1 MVTTASEA
9 AQMIMILLRYMPRR
23 RAISMLEDI
32 DFDIGQHTENE
43 SLKNSITMV
52 LKFLGKSNEV

>member
-9 AQMIMILLRYMPRR
+9 AHMILILLRYMPRR
-23 RAISMLEDI
+23 RAISMLEDM

-43 SLKNSITMV
+43 SLKNSLKMV

>member
-9 AQMIMILLRYMPRR
+9 AQLIIILLKYMPRR
-23 RAISMLEDI
+23 RAINMLEDMN
-32 DFDIGQHTENE
+32 FEVGQHTENE
-43 SLKNSITMV
+43 SLKESLKMV

>member
-9 AQMIMILLRYMPRR
+9 AQIIMILLRYMPRR

-43 SLKNSITMV
+43 SLKNSIAMV

>member
-23 RAISMLEDI
+23 RAISMLEDM
-32 DFDIGQHTENE
+32 DFDVGQHTENE
-43 SLKNSITMV
+43 SLKNSIAMV
-52 LKFLGKSNEV
+52 LKFLGRSNEI

>member
-1 MVTTASEA
+1 MVTTATEA
-9 AQMIMILLRYMPRR
+9 AHMIIILLRYMPRR
-23 RAISMLEDI
+23 RAISMLEDM

-43 SLKNSITMV
+43 SLKNSLKMV

>member
-9 AQMIMILLRYMPRR
+9 AQMIMILLRYMPSR
-23 RAISMLEDI
+23 RAISMLEDMA
-32 DFDIGQHTENE
+32 FDIGQHTENE
-43 SLKNSITMV
+43 SLKKSIAMV